1 MKQRPQGGRLAARSH
16 PVWEVRSGLATED
29 SGTLPFADTGNL
41 AQVRR
46 TVGARAEIPGLCE
59 LGCPA
64 IWRHWAESNQLSEEW
79 TGDYTESEID
89 GWREGPAQCPSY
101 QKGN

>member
-46 TVGARAEIPGLCE
+46 TVGARAEIDR
-59 LGCPA
+59 LGGNKFTL
-64 IWRHWAESNQLSEEW
+64 REVLDEQKKERFLVL
-79 TGDYTESEID
+79 YKD
-89 GWREGPAQCPSY
+89 G
-101 QKGN
+101 NLHTLV